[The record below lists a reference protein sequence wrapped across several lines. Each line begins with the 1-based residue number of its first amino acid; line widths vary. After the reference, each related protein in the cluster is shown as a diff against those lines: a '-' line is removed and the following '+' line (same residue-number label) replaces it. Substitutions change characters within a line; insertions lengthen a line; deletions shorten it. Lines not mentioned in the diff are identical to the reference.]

1 MATLTVTAAQLRP
14 LDGIEARLIP
24 MIANVAVTKGQV
36 VYRIASG
43 TGKAGLARANS
54 VTTAKIVG
62 IATSDAA
69 AGGSFDAL
77 YFGRLVGLDLSGLN
91 PGTTVYL
98 SSGTAN
104 AVDGAAASD
113 TGNVVVPLGTVHC
126 MTDVSDTKFLFV
138 DIPQNAEPVALS

>member
-1 MATLTVTAAQLRP
+1 MATLTVTAANLRM
-14 LDGIEARLIP
+14 LDVVEARLIP
-24 MIANVAVTKGQV
+24 MIANVAITKGQP

-54 VTTAKIVG
+54 VGTSKVVG

-77 YFGRLVGLDLSGLN
+77 YFGRLVGIDVSGLN
-91 PGTTVYL
+91 PGDTVFL
-98 SSGTAN
+98 SSATAG
-104 AVDGAAASD
+104 AIDGAIITG

-126 MTDVSDTKFLFV
+126 MTDVSGTKFLFV
-138 DIPQNAEPVALS
+138 DVPQNAVPVAL